1 MKCICLSI
9 LGATLLLV
17 STVSRAQQ
25 VFNSDVIV
33 IGSEC
38 VGIDCTNAEAFGF
51 DTIRLKE
58 NNLRIKFED
67 TSNSASFPST
77 DWQITVNDSANG
89 GLNKFSIDDV
99 SAGRTPFTIE
109 GGAPNNSLYV
119 DDGGRIG
126 LGTSTPVVQVHVV
139 DGNTPTLRLDQDGSS
154 GFTAQTW
161 DVAGNETNF
170 FVRDAT
176 NGSLLPLKIKPGAP
190 TDSVVVGANGNIGNK
205 AGTNPLAPLHIFRN
219 DSTQEF
225 ILLDSEQAGG
235 AQDRPML
242 RLENN
247 GGIRFQFD
255 NVVQGTAWRFQ
266 AATGNQDNFEI
277 TKVGTGKIEFKV
289 DASGNAYLAGVL
301 NESSDRNA
309 KTNITPVDPDTV
321 LDKVAQL
328 PIAQWAYKESPD
340 VHHIGPMAQDF
351 RAAFGTGSNET
362 TLATMDVGGV
372 AIASIQALEARG
384 REYESRSWQLEAE
397 NQSLQSELS
406 LLKQE
411 VQELKALLLQLNTQ
425 VVQN

>member
-1 MKCICLSI
+1 MRRFVFSMA
-9 LGATLLLV
+9 GSSLLLMSV
-17 STVSRAQQ
+17 NVHADI
-25 VFNSDVIV
+25 VHADDVIAQFSMC
-33 IGSEC
+33 IGVDC
-38 VGIDCTNAEAFGF
+38 VNGESFGF
-51 DTIRLKE
+51 DTLRLKE

-67 TSNSASFPST
+67 TSNSGSFPTT
-77 DWQITVNDSANG
+77 DWQLTANDSENG
-89 GLNKFSIDDV
+89 GANRFSIEDV
-99 SAGRTPFTIE
+99 SAGRVPFTVE
-109 GGAPNNSLYV
+109 GSAPTNSLYV

-126 LGTSTPVVQVHVV
+126 FGTSVPVVELHVV
-139 DGNTPTLRLDQDGSS
+139 DGDTPTLRLQQDASS

-170 FVRDAT
+170 FVRDVT
-176 NGSLLPLKIKPGAP
+176 NGSLYPLKIKPGAP

-205 AGTNPLAPLHIFRN
+205 AGTNPQAPLHIFRN
-219 DSTQEF
+219 DATQEF
-225 ILLDSEQAGG
+225 ILLDSDQAGG

-242 RLENN
+242 KLENN

-255 NVVQGTAWRFQ
+255 NVLQGTAWRFQ

-289 DASGNAYLAGVL
+289 DANGNAYLAGVL

-328 PIAQWAYKESPD
+328 PIAQWAYKESPE

-362 TLATMDVGGV
+362 TLATIDVGGV

-397 NQSLQSELS
+397 NQSLQAELS
-406 LLKQE
+406 VLKQE
-411 VQELKALLLQLNTQ
+411 VQELKSLLLQLNAQ